1 MNAKELKIEH
11 VEHGVVIRTKTQAVF
26 ILKKYAH
33 DLSRFVRAYL
43 NGEALQSSVF
53 GTVMCTPRSDQEGLV
68 FYDTERVNVPTK
80 RLGDL
85 IV

>member
-33 DLSRFVRAYL
+33 ELGKFVRAYCR
-43 NGEALQSSVF
+43 GEPTQSVVF
-53 GTVMCTPRSDQEGLV
+53 GTVMCTPRPNLEASKG
-68 FYDTERVNVPTK
+68 
-80 RLGDL
+80 
-85 IV
+85 

>member
-33 DLSRFVRAYL
+33 ELSKFIRAYCR
-43 NGEALQSSVF
+43 GEPTQSVVF
-53 GTVMCTPRSDQEGLV
+53 GTVMCTPRADQEGLV
-68 FYDTERVNVPTK
+68 FYDTEMVNVPTT